1 MDSFI
6 HGLNG
11 WINGSG
17 CSSWRAELFIPSS
30 PAHSQVISRQT
41 VTETAQL
48 RQEVEVAGLV
58 TLTCVCNSL
67 N

>member
-1 MDSFI
+1 MF
-6 HGLNG
+6 
-11 WINGSG
+11 
-17 CSSWRAELFIPSS
+17 ELMEVVVLPGEQSLLFHHC
-30 PAHSQVISRQT
+30 AHSQVISRQT